1 LTRSSKSL
9 RGKITYTSPS
19 RGTVVRICRISVV
32 ILVVVTIVGRGGDG
46 DRRES
51 GQDDPDVTV
60 DAARY
65 LPGVY
70 AAVEMTW
77 LVK

>member
-1 LTRSSKSL
+1 MAYWMVACSVYLYVAIL
-9 RGKITYTSPS
+9 GAN
-19 RGTVVRICRISVV
+19 VRICISVV
-32 ILVVVTIVGRGGDG
+32 VLVVVTIVGRGGDG
-46 DRRES
+46 DRREP